1 MESRWIIEWFQQF
14 GPWAVLFVGL
24 FWYVLRTSAEREERL
39 IKERREMLAEAD
51 DREKRLID
59 ALNELADKY
68 NIIVR
73 DLSEIKQH
81 LIHGKGAR
89 EQ

>member
-1 MESRWIIEWFQQF
+1 
-14 GPWAVLFVGL
+14 
-24 FWYVLRTSAEREERL
+24 
-39 IKERREMLAEAD
+39 
-51 DREKRLID
+51 
-59 ALNELADKY
+59 LNELADKY